1 MKETKAKIIPMQ
13 LTNALWACK
22 NVLMQRLGLMAANQE
37 DCTNDAQLKSF
48 NDASLKTGT
57 NEIITK
63 FKKDGGLSL
72 GTNEII
78 TKFKEDGG
86 LSLDV
91 LDNVLTSMSDL
102 GQKTAGAILD
112 FKSKIIPMKDD
123 SYNLVVKEYLS
134 SSLELLEFFT
144 ELEKFL
150 DSARRSHSHIEHAI
164 EECSSLG
171 SKDGV
176 GREEAKMISNILS
189 SIMASNV
196 NDYSGEKLVEKARCL
211 LQKQEEMF
219 SKCRIG
225 QEKLG
230 KDQKSIDRWGKLLN
244 YIFMGA
250 KCLLFVVLLFYSVKY
265 VRDGSSDVVEDLK
278 FKAGCFLE
286 VSGMIEMADHCRSSR
301 LEVCQNDFVLKND
314 AMNTIQE
321 GALHSIK
328 EMGDIK
334 DLIGKV
340 VNSIESLLASSTNV
354 ANGGNVEAAIKN
366 IKLDLKKFLY
376 KIEALEEK
384 TGECSSRI
392 SKARQAVL
400 MC

>member
-1 MKETKAKIIPMQ
+1 MKETKAKIIPTQ

-22 NVLMQRLGLMAANQE
+22 NVLMQYLGYQAANQE
-37 DCTNDAQLKSF
+37 DCKNDAKLQSF
-48 NDASLKTGT
+48 NDASLKTRT
-57 NEIITK
+57 DEIVTK
-63 FKKDGGLSL
+63 FKEDGGLSL

-78 TKFKEDGG
+78 TKYNGG

-112 FKSKIIPMKDD
+112 FKSKTIPLVDD
-123 SYNLVVKEYLS
+123 SYKLVVKEYLS

-150 DSARRSHSHIEHAI
+150 DSARRSHSHIEQAI

-171 SKDGV
+171 SEHGV
-176 GREEAKMISNILS
+176 GREEAKMISNKLS
-189 SIMASNV
+189 DIMASNV

-211 LQKQEEMF
+211 LEKQEEMF
-219 SKCRIG
+219 DKCRNE

-230 KDQKSIDRWGKLLN
+230 KDQKSIDRWRKLMN

-250 KCLLFVVLLFYSVKY
+250 KCLLYVVLLFYSVKS
-265 VRDGSSDVVEDLK
+265 VGGSSDIVGDLK
-278 FKAGCFLE
+278 IKPAYFLD
-286 VSGMIEMADHCRSSR
+286 VCGIDRIVGIADHWTSSR
-301 LEVCQNDFVLKND
+301 LEVCQNDLVLKND
-314 AMNTIQE
+314 AMNTIKE
-321 GALHSIK
+321 GAIHTIK

-354 ANGGNVEAAIKN
+354 ANGGNVEVAIKN
-366 IKLDLKKFLY
+366 IKLDLKKYLD
-376 KIEALEEK
+376 KIEALEKK
-384 TGECSSRI
+384 TGECSSSI

-400 MC
+400 TY